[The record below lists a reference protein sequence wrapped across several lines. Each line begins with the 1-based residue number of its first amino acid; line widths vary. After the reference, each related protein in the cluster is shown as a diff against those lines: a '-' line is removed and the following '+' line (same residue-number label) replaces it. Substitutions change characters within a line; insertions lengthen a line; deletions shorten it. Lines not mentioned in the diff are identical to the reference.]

1 MSEAKVGRYHWTG
14 KQWLVLIGLW
24 LAFLVSFITRLSWAS
39 LMPIANKSL
48 HFTVSQGTSYVTW
61 FYIGYTITV
70 LPGGILADKIG
81 YRKMVLASIFGNF
94 IFMGLM
100 CFMQGYWSGLVFR
113 FLLGLASGPDLAAC
127 MGMLSDWFSE
137 KDRATANGLF
147 VTCTSFGL
155 TIVNAYAPA
164 VATTHGWRL
173 AMAVTAALPLIV
185 FIFAIFA
192 LRGKA
197 PYAAGKTVTKKKQSQ
212 SVWTMI
218 KKVATNH
225 NIILLSII
233 GILTNG
239 AKWGVTNWMNLF
251 IVNHLGYTAIQ
262 AGKAMAWYGIASLV
276 AMVFAGWLA
285 DHVRMSR
292 AKLAAWLMLVFTP
305 ALIGLALCPRNNM
318 IFLYFWACLVGMGSF
333 GYSTIVNLLD
343 VEVVP
348 PELKGTGVGF
358 VNVFNQAGSFLC
370 PMLLG
375 ALLTSTG
382 SYVTSFLV
390 CSILPFLG
398 FVACLFIKEN
408 EETLKAGG
416 ADVA

>member
-1 MSEAKVGRYHWTG
+1 MSENTVGKYHWTG

-24 LAFLVSFITRLSWAS
+24 LSFLVSFITRLSWSS
-39 LMPIANKSL
+39 LMPIVNKSL
-48 HFTVSQGTSYVTW
+48 HFTVAQGTSYVTW

-70 LPGGILADKIG
+70 LPGGILADKVG
-81 YRKMVLASIFGNF
+81 YRKMVLASVLGNF
-94 IFMGLM
+94 VFMGAM
-100 CFMQGYWSGLVFR
+100 VFMQEYWSGLVIR

-127 MGMLSDWFSE
+127 MGLLTDWFSE

-164 VATTHGWRL
+164 VATNQGWRM
-173 AMAVTAALPLIV
+173 AMAITAALPFIV
-185 FIFAIFA
+185 LIFATFA

-197 PYAAGKTVTKKKQSQ
+197 PYAANKTIAKKRQTQ
-212 SVWTMI
+212 SVGTML
-218 KKVATNH
+218 KKVASNR
-225 NIILLSII
+225 NIWLLSII

-251 IVNHLGYTAIQ
+251 IVKHLGYTAIQ
-262 AGKAMAWYGIASLV
+262 AGHAMAWYGIASLI
-276 AMVFAGWLA
+276 AMIFAGWLA
-285 DHVRMSR
+285 DNVKLSR
-292 AKLAAWLMLVFTP
+292 SKLAAWLMLVFTP
-305 ALIGLALCPRNNM
+305 ALIGLALCPKGNM
-318 IFLYFWACLVGMGSF
+318 VALYFWAILVGMGSF

-348 PELKGTGVGF
+348 PELKSTGVGF

-370 PMLLG
+370 PMLLSS
-375 ALLTSTG
+375 LLTSTG

-398 FVACLFIKEN
+398 FIACLFIKEN
-408 EETLKAGG
+408 KETLKAGG
-416 ADVA
+416 ADVD